1 MTQRKPIRS
10 PTIDRGPPEGER
22 IEIHTT
28 EQIGPNMSKL
38 PNGSLLC
45 RNVPIARVG
54 WMVYGPG
61 ETPIEVSKDTGL
73 AYVVRDAE
81 TLFSPEC
88 IGSFMGA
95 AIVDE
100 HPDDDVTPDNWRK
113 LSKGFATTNVR
124 QGTGDDADIL
134 LADLII
140 TDADLIKAVLDG
152 KREVSCGYDADYS
165 QTGEGQ
171 GKQTG
176 IIGNHIAL
184 VEKGR
189 CGPRCAIGDRA
200 HQPKEK
206 TMKTKSRILINRST
220 QRRVVLDAAQKRVR
234 DAEAE
239 LEQAQELA
247 DAAEG
252 GEPGNGDTHIHIHAG
267 GKADTMDEEDPA
279 ADPAAAATKA
289 EGGDRMDALEASV
302 MALADQVTALT
313 EAVRKIAGGGDE
325 GEGSGADEGGED
337 LPDAEEMTEDGEPD
351 PEDMKK
357 EKEKEGKTT
366 DSRALATSYAKT
378 LAQAEVLVPG
388 FRMPTFDAKAK
399 RKATI
404 DSMCAAR
411 RKALGAACATH
422 DGATLVTA
430 IHGSAV
436 TLDKMTCVEVAAL
449 FKSAAGAKALMNNK
463 ASTTDA
469 AKPNQQESIGSR
481 SIADVNAANT
491 AYWAARQ
498 PK

>member
-1 MTQRKPIRS
+1 MKKPNQSTRA
-10 PTIDRGPPEGER
+10 TTEDRAPPETGR

-61 ETPIEVSKDTGL
+61 ETPIKVSESTGL

-100 HPDDDVTPDNWRK
+100 HPDYDVTPDNWRK

-140 TDADLIKAVLDG
+140 TDADLIKAVMDG

-171 GKQTG
+171 GRQTG

-200 HQPKEK
+200 HQPKEE
-206 TMKTKSRILINRST
+206 TMKTKNRILINRST

-247 DAAEG
+247 QAAESD
-252 GEPGNGDTHIHIHAG
+252 ETGNGDTHIHIHAG
-267 GKADTMDEEDPA
+267 GKDDEVEEGGEPA
-279 ADPAAAATKA
+279 PTA
-289 EGGDRMDALEASV
+289 EGDDPTGKRIEALETSV
-302 MALADQVTALT
+302 MAIADQLTALT
-313 EAVRKIAGGGDE
+313 EAVRKISGGDD
-325 GEGSGADEGGED
+325 AD
-337 LPDAEEMTEDGEPD
+337 PDAEEGEEGEDPLVTEDGEPD
-351 PEDMKK
+351 PEELKKK
-357 EKEKEGKTT
+357 EGATM
-366 DSRALATSYAKT
+366 DSRALASSYARV

-399 RKATI
+399 RKATM

-411 RKALGAACATH
+411 RKALGAATTTH
-422 DGATLVTA
+422 DGAKLVQA
-430 IHGSAV
+430 IHGAPV
-436 TLDKMTCVEVAAL
+436 NLDKMTCVEVATL
-449 FKSAAGAKALMNNK
+449 FNSAAGAKALMNNK
-463 ASTTDA
+463 ASTTNDGQRA
-469 AKPNQQESIGSR
+469 PQEGTGIR
-481 SIADVNAANT
+481 SLADVNAANSK
-491 AYWAARQ
+491 YWAARQ
-498 PK
+498 SK